1 MWINVDFRA
10 PIQFSL
16 ILSGIGYAVGT
27 LGWVIT
33 ILPGTVILYFK
44 YKHGLG
50 LFFQWKD
57 LSLGEKRTQQKEKNL
72 RSLDFVSPLPLYMS
86 LMLIPYSMLASSHR
100 KSAQSLLHHTWKWS
114 KLGEGEDSVQGI
126 CL

>member
-1 MWINVDFRA
+1 MWINVDFRV

-57 LSLGEKRTQQKEKNL
+57 LSLGEKRTQQKEKKTQKSGFCL
-72 RSLDFVSPLPLYMS
+72 AAASLHVINADPLQY
-86 LMLIPYSMLASSHR
+86 ASIFTS
-100 KSAQSLLHHTWKWS
+100 
-114 KLGEGEDSVQGI
+114 
-126 CL
+126 

>member
-57 LSLGEKRTQQKEKNL
+57 LSLGEKRTQQKEKKTQKSGFCL
-72 RSLDFVSPLPLYMS
+72 AAASLHVINADPLQY
-86 LMLIPYSMLASSHR
+86 ASIFTS
-100 KSAQSLLHHTWKWS
+100 
-114 KLGEGEDSVQGI
+114 
-126 CL
+126 